1 MILSTAELAALDA
14 LYAARGAHDRPNQ
27 WDGLVEALR
36 RIRRTVESGTAVEI
50 EGGPTLHTWQDF
62 YAWAHGRY
70 HALEDGADHWIG
82 DDAS

>member
-1 MILSTAELAALDA
+1 MTLSTNELAGLDA
-14 LYAARGAHDRPNQ
+14 LYAARGDHGRPNQ

-36 RIRRTVESGTAVEI
+36 RIRRTVESGVPVEV
-50 EGGPTLHTWQDF
+50 EGGPTLHTWEEF